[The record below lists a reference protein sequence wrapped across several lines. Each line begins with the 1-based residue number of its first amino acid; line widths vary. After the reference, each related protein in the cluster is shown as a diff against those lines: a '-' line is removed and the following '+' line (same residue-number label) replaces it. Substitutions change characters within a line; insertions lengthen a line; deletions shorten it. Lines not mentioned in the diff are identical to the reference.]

1 MTSILTSKPVGMP
14 TPLMSD
20 DALYEVVNGQRVE
33 LPPMSIYAVWIGY
46 RLQARLA
53 PFAEA
58 KKLGTVVT
66 EALFILDAQQTIYA
80 GARMWRSCLPSVGPL
95 TEPLAAGLE
104 TARCRPVSTAER
116 QRTSRVEIAHG

>member
-33 LPPMSIYAVWIGY
+33 LPPMSIYAVWIGS

-58 KKLGTVVT
+58 KKLGTV
-66 EALFILDAQQTIYA
+66 ALEDFTNCVFGHGYKTPRPRPMPA
-80 GARMWRSCLPSVGPL
+80 PL
-95 TEPLAAGLE
+95 EL
-104 TARCRPVSTAER
+104 RRPNAFR
-116 QRTSRVEIAHG
+116 RISRLMR

>member
-33 LPPMSIYAVWIGY
+33 LPPMSIYAVWIGS

-66 EALFILDAQQTIYA
+66 EALFILDAA
-80 GARMWRSCLPSVGPL
+80 NDLRR
-95 TEPLAAGLE
+95 
-104 TARCRPVSTAER
+104 RPDVAFVSTER
-116 QRTSRVEIAHG
+116 WPLDRATC